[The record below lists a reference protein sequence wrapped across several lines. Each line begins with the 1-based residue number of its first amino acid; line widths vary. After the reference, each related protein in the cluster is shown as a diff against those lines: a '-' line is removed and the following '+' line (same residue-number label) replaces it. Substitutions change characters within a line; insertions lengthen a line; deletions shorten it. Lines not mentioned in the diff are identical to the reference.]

1 MSKTLRRSLL
11 SIAFT
16 LILTAPAMATDG
28 YFASG
33 FGVKQQGQGGAGVA
47 LPQDSLAA
55 ATNPAGMVFV
65 GNRFDFGLT
74 LFRPI
79 RSGTITGNQLPPGYP
94 NVNGTYDG
102 SRLKNFGIPELGFNR
117 LFSPR
122 LSLGVSLYGNG
133 GMNTSYFTPIP
144 LLGSTKAGVDLQ
156 QLFVSP
162 TLAFKVNSHNGI
174 GVSLNIGYQR
184 FAASGLENFANANY
198 SLDPGR
204 VTNRGYDSSEGVGV
218 RVGWLG
224 ELTRIVSVG
233 ATYQSKTY
241 MGKFNQ
247 YQGLFAE
254 RGGFDIPANFA
265 GGVAVKVH
273 PKVTALLDVERIL
286 YGGVRSIANSDSNQA
301 PLGSANGPGFGWH
314 DLTSEKVGL
323 AFQVNHALT
332 LRGGYNHSGEP
343 FDGSQTFFNLLAPA
357 VVQNHVTV
365 GATWSLQNGK
375 EINVNYL
382 HAFGATVNGS
392 SSIPPN
398 AGGGNANLNMYQD
411 SVGVSFGWSR
421 K

>member
-1 MSKTLRRSLL
+1 MSSTIKRSLL
-11 SIAFT
+11 SMAFT
-16 LILTAPAMATDG
+16 LTLAAPMMATDG
-28 YFASG
+28 YFQTG

-65 GNRFDFGLT
+65 GNRFDIGLT

-79 RSGTITGNQLPPGYP
+79 RGGTITGNQLPPGYP

-102 SRLKNFGIPELGFNR
+102 SRLKNFVIPELGFNH
-117 LFSPR
+117 LFNPK
-122 LSLGVSLYGNG
+122 LSVGVSMYGNG
-133 GMNTSYFTPIP
+133 GMNTSYLNPIP

-156 QLFVSP
+156 QLFIAP
-162 TLAFKVNSHNGI
+162 TVAFKLTPHNAI

-184 FAASGLENFANANY
+184 FAASGLENFANSNN
-198 SLDPGR
+198 SIDPGR
-204 VTNRGYDSSEGVGV
+204 VTNRGYDSAEGAGV
-218 RVGWLG
+218 RVGCLG
-224 ELTRIVSVG
+224 ELSRIVSVG
-233 ATYQSKTY
+233 ATFQSKTY
-241 MGKFNQ
+241 MGKFSQ

-286 YGGVRSIANSDSNQA
+286 YSQVKAIANSDANQVL
-301 PLGSANGPGFGWH
+301 LGSVNGPGFGWH
-314 DLTSEKVGL
+314 DITAPKVGL
-323 AFQVNHALT
+323 DYRVNPALT
-332 LRGGYNHSGEP
+332 LRGGYNHSGAP
-343 FDGSQTFFNLLAPA
+343 FDGTQTFFNLLALA
-357 VVQNHVTV
+357 VVQNHVTF

-375 EINVNYL
+375 EINFNYL
-382 HAFGATVNGS
+382 HAFGGTVNGA

-398 AGGGNANLNMYQD
+398 AGGGNANLRMYQD

>member
-1 MSKTLRRSLL
+1 M
-11 SIAFT
+11 AFT
-16 LILTAPAMATDG
+16 LTLAAPMMATDG
-28 YFASG
+28 YFQTG

-65 GNRFDFGLT
+65 GNRFDIGLT

-79 RSGTITGNQLPPGYP
+79 RGGTITGNQLPPGYP

-102 SRLKNFGIPELGFNR
+102 SRLKNFVIPELGFNH
-117 LFSPR
+117 LFNPK
-122 LSLGVSLYGNG
+122 LSVGVSMYGNG
-133 GMNTSYFTPIP
+133 GMNTSYLNPIP

-156 QLFVSP
+156 QLFIAP
-162 TLAFKVNSHNGI
+162 TVAFKLTPHNAI

-184 FAASGLENFANANY
+184 FAASGLENFANSNN
-198 SLDPGR
+198 SIDPGR
-204 VTNRGYDSSEGVGV
+204 VTNRGYDSAEGAGV

-224 ELTRIVSVG
+224 ELSRIVSVG
-233 ATYQSKTY
+233 ATFQSKTY
-241 MGKFNQ
+241 MGKFSQ

-286 YGGVRSIANSDSNQA
+286 YSQVKAIANSDANQVL
-301 PLGSANGPGFGWH
+301 LGSVNGPGFGWH
-314 DLTSEKVGL
+314 DITAPKVGL
-323 AFQVNHALT
+323 DYRVNPALT
-332 LRGGYNHSGEP
+332 LRGGYNHSGAP
-343 FDGSQTFFNLLAPA
+343 FDGTQTFFNLLALA
-357 VVQNHVTV
+357 VVQNHVTF

-375 EINVNYL
+375 EINFNYL
-382 HAFGATVNGS
+382 HAFGGTVNGA

-398 AGGGNANLNMYQD
+398 AGGGNANLRMYQD